1 MKNFKI
7 MRTVCIDI
15 AVVLFV
21 TLIINI
27 FLKKSAVLLAVEA
40 VLCIISLIVAYSCH
54 KKVSQ
59 TEKLS
64 K

>member
-21 TLIINI
+21 TLIVNI
-27 FLKKSAVLLAVEA
+27 FLKKSAVLPIVEG
-40 VLCIISLIVAYSCH
+40 VLCILSLIVAYSCH
-54 KKVSQ
+54 RKISQ